1 VRQRQA
7 TALLVLLGA
16 AILINYVDRG
26 NLATAATLIKAEL
39 RITPAELGFLLTAF
53 FITYVPMQ
61 PVVGWLVEHFGA
73 SRVLVTGF
81 IVWSFAT
88 ILTGLVSGFAA
99 LFACRLLLGVGE
111 SVSFP
116 ATAKLLCENVDEERR
131 GLANGITQAGIYF
144 GPAFGVFFG
153 GMLTAAFGWRLFF
166 VGFGA
171 VSVLWA
177 LAWLA
182 FAHHRVRRT
191 EAARHAD
198 VVPMGLILREP
209 SLWGASIGHFCGN
222 FVLYFNTSW
231 IPYYLVHERHWSL
244 PQMAMI
250 GGAAYLVSGS
260 SAIVTGW
267 VADRGI
273 RSGASPTAARKWC
286 WATGGVGLAVC
297 LIGVGFSDNNVASAI
312 WLIAGGLF
320 TGAFSVNTFVVAQVM
335 AGPAAAGRWA
345 GMQNF
350 LANIAGLIAPALT
363 GVLVQIT
370 GSFKLPFTI
379 EAAVALLGA
388 AAWVFLTG
396 PLVGIDW
403 NARSRHRLAL
413 RSSVG
418 GL

>member
-1 VRQRQA
+1 MRQRQA

-39 RITPAELGFLLTAF
+39 RISPAELGFLLTAF

-61 PVVGWLVEHFGA
+61 PVIGWLVERYGA
-73 SRVLVTGF
+73 SRVLLCGF
-81 IVWSFAT
+81 LVWSFAT
-88 ILTGLVSGFAA
+88 ILTGLVSGFAG

-116 ATAKLLCENVDEERR
+116 STAKLLCENVAEEGR
-131 GLANGITQAGIYF
+131 GLANGITQAGLYF

-171 VSVLWA
+171 VSALWA
-177 LAWLA
+177 LAWLV
-182 FAHHRVRRT
+182 FAHHRVRRAEDAHRT
-191 EAARHAD
+191 DA
-198 VVPMGLILREP
+198 VPMDLILREP

-222 FVLYFNTSW
+222 FVLYFNTTW

-260 SAIVTGW
+260 SAVATGW
-267 VADRGI
+267 IADRGI
-273 RSGASPTAARKWC
+273 RRGASPTAARKWC
-286 WATGGVGLAVC
+286 WAIGGAGLAVS
-297 LIGVGFSDNNVASAI
+297 LIGVGYSDTIASAI
-312 WLIAGGLF
+312 WLVAGGLF
-320 TGAFSVNTFVVAQVM
+320 HGAFSVNTFVVAQTM
-335 AGPAAAGRWA
+335 AGPAAAGRWT
-345 GMQNF
+345 GVQNF

-370 GSFKLPFTI
+370 GSFRLPFTI
-379 EAAVALLGA
+379 EAMVALLGA

-396 PLVGIDW
+396 PLAGIDW
-403 NARSRHRLAL
+403 VARGRHRLAL
-413 RSSVG
+413 RSG
-418 GL
+418 